1 MTTKKTKDKTM
12 TNDKNI
18 LQAIEPTKIFY
29 DQMGKYPDIWI
40 IRAVH
45 NISHKQAKEVIK
57 LIKQTKGKKQCLKTI

>member
-1 MTTKKTKDKTM
+1 MTTKTTKETTM

-18 LQAIEPTKIFY
+18 LKAIEPTKMFY
-29 DQMGKYPDIWI
+29 NQMGKYPDIWI

-57 LIKQTKGKKQCLKTI
+57 LIKQTKEKNND

>member
-1 MTTKKTKDKTM
+1 M

-18 LQAIEPTKIFY
+18 LKAIEPTKIFY
-29 DQMGKYPDIWI
+29 NQMGKYTDIWI

-57 LIKQTKGKKQCLKTI
+57 LIKQTKGKQ

>member
-1 MTTKKTKDKTM
+1 MVMTTKTTKEKIM

-18 LQAIEPTKIFY
+18 LKAIEPTKIFY
-29 DQMGKYPDIWI
+29 DQMGKYPDIWM

-57 LIKQTKGKKQCLKTI
+57 LIKLTKGKQ

>member
-1 MTTKKTKDKTM
+1 M

-18 LQAIEPTKIFY
+18 LKAIEPTKIFY
-29 DQMGKYPDIWI
+29 DQMGKYPDIWM

-57 LIKQTKGKKQCLKTI
+57 LIKQQTKGKQ